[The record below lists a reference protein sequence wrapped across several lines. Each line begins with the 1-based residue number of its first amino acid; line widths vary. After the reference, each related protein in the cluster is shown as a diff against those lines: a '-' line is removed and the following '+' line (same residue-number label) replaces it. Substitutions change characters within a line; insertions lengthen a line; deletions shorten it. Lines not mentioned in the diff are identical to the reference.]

1 MQQGTF
7 MRWFLTWFVVWLLAA
22 VVLLCLGAGIRAAA
36 ATGMA
41 QGACATEPRFAAP
54 SVLKLI
60 HHSDAAS
67 RIILRV
73 VLKPVVLWF
82 APAPADA
89 VAAEEASGTA
99 RDPSYCVLLA
109 LCIDLVNGIDHEA
122 RLIEGYVFRALAREQ
137 LFGVRGQLEPFRL
150 PACDLLLVLLM
161 LCVCGPCGIQKVD
174 AMISR

>member
-109 LCIDLVNGIDHEA
+109 LCIDLVNGIDLDRTQFGPLHPIQRLLKLRVQALERLGRQA
-122 RLIEGYVFRALAREQ
+122 RAHRRPMSIA
-137 LFGVRGQLEPFRL
+137 
-150 PACDLLLVLLM
+150 
-161 LCVCGPCGIQKVD
+161 
-174 AMISR
+174 

>member
-67 RIILRV
+67 RIILRCR
-73 VLKPVVLWF
+73 
-82 APAPADA
+82 
-89 VAAEEASGTA
+89 AEAG
-99 RDPSYCVLLA
+99 
-109 LCIDLVNGIDHEA
+109 
-122 RLIEGYVFRALAREQ
+122 RAL
-137 LFGVRGQLEPFRL
+137 VRAGAGGRGRRGGGLRHR
-150 PACDLLLVLLM
+150 
-161 LCVCGPCGIQKVD
+161 
-174 AMISR
+174 S